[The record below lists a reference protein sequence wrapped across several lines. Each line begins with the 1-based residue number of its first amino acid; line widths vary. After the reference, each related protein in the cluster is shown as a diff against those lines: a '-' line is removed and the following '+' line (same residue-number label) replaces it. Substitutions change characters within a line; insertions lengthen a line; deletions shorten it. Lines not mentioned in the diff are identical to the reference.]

1 MPHTAQ
7 RCKKCG
13 KTPAEGERRKIGRE
27 KAAMPCETHGTT
39 AVGICLRG
47 VEVPS
52 SAEMR
57 DFPCPLAPRL
67 RG

>member
-7 RCKKCG
+7 RCKIARKP
-13 KTPAEGERRKIGRE
+13 PAEGDRRKIKRE
-27 KAAMPCETHGTT
+27 KTAMPCETHGTA